1 MPWRA
6 IKAAKRER
14 VADAGY
20 IMSRNVMSTL
30 HHMTYFL
37 SMCTMEI
44 VWDTHYVN

>member
-20 IMSRNVMSTL
+20 IISRNVISTL

-37 SMCTMEI
+37 SI
-44 VWDTHYVN
+44 PWKSYRTHIM